1 MHYLGLTNVMNCN
14 VYAWPGMYGCKPVI
28 AILKTYLGGCFGL
41 KMASEAITVVQVTS
55 DIFISAARQ
64 HLTFLI
70 CLFHLVYVKVND
82 SVHTLYIVCNS
93 AQFQFSLCEEW

>member
-55 DIFISAARQ
+55 DSNIYISGMAT
-64 HLTFLI
+64 LNFLDMVVSS
-70 CLFHLVYVKVND
+70 C
-82 SVHTLYIVCNS
+82 VCKS
-93 AQFQFSLCEEW
+93 K